1 MLTYQKDNGITELQ
15 SALWKRAH
23 STVCT
28 YTISSFFY
36 AYWQCVELQGFTL
49 FSKYNLFISYWFKKT
64 QQQQPKKP
72 QSNKATIKAL
82 TTTALRAI
90 AKQFQSWYRVR
101 LTLNTFI
108 LFKHHLLASTMY
120 WILFCHYKPHIES
133 RVANNQ
139 NIPLN
144 TWVKC
149 NRFNIYHK
157 YIRKFTRD
165 WKLRN
170 DLAC

>member
-23 STVCT
+23 SRVCT
-28 YTISSFFY
+28 YTISSFFMHTDNALSSRALRY
-36 AYWQCVELQGFTL
+36 FPNITYLEVIDL
-49 FSKYNLFISYWFKKT
+49 KKKT
-64 QQQQPKKP
+64 NNNSLK
-72 QSNKATIKAL
+72 SHKATIKAL

-165 WKLRN
+165 
-170 DLAC
+170 